1 MTHQTA
7 DSLHEVVSR
16 ALQAGDFI
24 AARRLSIE
32 LGAAVRLELAAARPA
47 ERVALYQRRI
57 GQMQEHLH
65 LARVLRAHV
74 ASQLQS
80 NAAASLYQTAYGSDH
95 SWRFDA

>member
-16 ALQAGDFI
+16 ALQAGDFV

-32 LGAAVRLELAAARPA
+32 LGTAVRLELAAARP
-47 ERVALYQRRI
+47 EDRVALFKRRI

-74 ASQLQS
+74 ASQLQT
-80 NAAASLYQTAYGSDH
+80 NTAACLYQESSGRDYC
-95 SWRFDA
+95 WRFDA